1 MKKYLVSAI
10 AMVLSLSVVAQEQPE
25 LKIKEPGRTE
35 FKKHWF
41 MQAQGGAAYTL
52 GEAAFGDLISPAAAL
67 NVGYSFSPVFRMRLG
82 ASGWEARGSWVT
94 PRKNYKYNFVQ
105 GNLDAVLDLS
115 NLFCG
120 FNPKRTLG
128 IYAFLGAGYSYGFD
142 NDEAVAIADAGYD
155 LRYLWRD
162 YRSLVTGRSG
172 IGMDIRLSDVVSV
185 NVEANANVLSDHF
198 NSKKAGNADWHFNGL
213 VGLTIKFGKN
223 YKEIPPVY
231 YEPEPM
237 PEPMPEPAPAPVVE
251 EPKPAPAPV
260 VEDVKIEPLV
270 RDIFFTINSSKIRK
284 SEQVKVD
291 ELVAYLNQYPES
303 KVVITGYADKAT
315 GNASINERISK
326 RRAQSVADAIAA
338 IGIATD
344 RITTDAKGDTEQPF
358 ETIERNR
365 VSICIAE

>member
-10 AMVLSLSVVAQEQPE
+10 AMVLSLSVVAQEQQE
-25 LKIKEPGRTE
+25 LRIKEPGRTE
-35 FKKHWF
+35 FQKHWF

-94 PRKNYKYNFVQ
+94 PRQNYKFNFIQ

-120 FNPKRTLG
+120 FNPKRTLDV
-128 IYAFLGAGYSYGFD
+128 YAFLGAGYNYGFD

-162 YRSLVTGRSG
+162 SKSLVAGRG
-172 IGMDIRLSDVVSV
+172 GLGMDIRLSDAVSL

-213 VGLTIKFGKN
+213 VGLTIKFGKS

-231 YEPEPM
+231 YEPEPV
-237 PEPMPEPAPAPVVE
+237 PEPEPEPAPVVE

-260 VEDVKIEPLV
+260 VEEVKVEPLV
-270 RDIFFTINSSKIRK
+270 RDIFFTINSSKIRE

-291 ELVAYLNQYPES
+291 ELVAYMNQYPES
-303 KVVITGYADKAT
+303 KVMITGYADKAT

-338 IGIATD
+338 AGIALD

-358 ETIERNR
+358 EVMESNR